1 MSTTLTSNDAD
12 GLNSYNG
19 WSNYATWRINL
30 EIIDDYAASLVG
42 EQTFPDVNAL
52 AEAMAETVDDVLT
65 EWGATPTS
73 LLLDYA
79 RAFVS
84 NVNFH
89 EIAEAHADDLVQA
102 DDIDDVL
109 ADATWDL
116 QHGAA

>member
-1 MSTTLTSNDAD
+1 MTSNYAD
-12 GLNSYNG
+12 GTQGYNG

-42 EQTFPDVNAL
+42 EQTFPDVGTL
-52 AEAMAETVDDVLT
+52 AEAMAEMVDEVLT
-65 EWGATPTS
+65 ECGTVPTS

-84 NVNFH
+84 DVNFH
-89 EIAEAHADDLVQA
+89 EIAEAHADDLVKA
-102 DDIDDVL
+102 EDDLVDVL